1 MKFRPT
7 PPLLMLRRLVRSV
20 EQNGIR
26 GAIAHSYQRLFRSL
40 RNHGF
45 KGTFERAFRKAPT
58 APPTNAVQSPP
69 HSFDLLNG
77 TDTGGYISGA
87 SYSAVSLSAFFT
99 TAYLGISPA
108 ALTQALSSLPVQCDE
123 FTFVDLGCGK
133 GRALMVA
140 SRFPFRHLLGVEIA
154 TELADIAN
162 ANIASK
168 PDWAARITVITQDA
182 TEVVFPDGPLL
193 LFLYDPF
200 LAPIL
205 RRVLANLERQLR
217 RSPRPTYLLYAK
229 NPRFMPV
236 LNSFPFLEELSDS
249 AYPLTKEDTALDPF
263 GRTEERFTL
272 YSAKPNR

>member
-7 PPLLMLRRLVRSV
+7 PPLLMLRRLVRSI
-20 EQNGIR
+20 EHNGIR
-26 GAIAHSYQRLFRSL
+26 GAIVHSYQRLTRSL

-58 APPTNAVQSPP
+58 APPTDAVETRP

-87 SYSAVSLSAFFT
+87 KFSAVSLSALFT

-108 ALTQALSSLPVQCDE
+108 ALTQALSALLIQYE
-123 FTFVDLGCGK
+123 EYTFVDLGCGK

-140 SRFPFRHLLGVEIA
+140 AQFPFRNLLGVEIA
-154 TELADIAN
+154 TELADIAKTN
-162 ANIASK
+162 VSSK
-168 PDWAARITVITQDA
+168 PEWAARITILTQDA
-182 TEVVFPDGPLL
+182 TEVAFPDGPLL
-193 LFLYDPF
+193 VFLYDPF

-205 RRVLANLERQLR
+205 RRVLANLERQFR

-229 NPRFMPV
+229 NPRFTQIM
-236 LNSFPFLEELSDS
+236 NSFPFLKEISDS
-249 AYPLTKEDTALDPF
+249 AYPLTREDTALDPF

-272 YSAKPNR
+272 YAANLNR